1 MNNYYLLSNCLLVM
15 SRKIFN
21 YIKNLHIDPD
31 TDMLK
36 RIDAQRLNLFAF
48 SIGVVLLL
56 NGLRDLLFGFSSFF
70 WGLFVLGG
78 IFLFLF
84 FFTRARQNILVC
96 LIVMEISMLLVF
108 YFSSTSGFGNG
119 LSLYYFLILNTSLF
133 IFNTKETSRYI
144 IIVFATAFILFLISH
159 YYDFRIFRVAGVEN
173 LEFSKNQRFFAFIN
187 VFIWFGILGYFI
199 LSKHFM
205 ILKLYKEVL
214 RGEKIMAS
222 MREKLNRKDDMDLE
236 NLVKFA
242 MNDDIAFIPKMKS
255 SFPNLYDNLTEINPE
270 ITAEEFKLC
279 ALLKL
284 GFTTKDIA
292 EYNCISVRTV
302 QTRKSRLRK
311 SFRISSDTDL
321 YKWID
326 TL

>member
-1 MNNYYLLSNCLLVM
+1 MDNYYLLSNYLLVM
-15 SRKIFN
+15 LRKILN
-21 YIKNLHIDPD
+21 YIKDLHIDPD

-56 NGLRDLLFGFSSFF
+56 SGLRDLLFGFKAFF
-70 WGLFVLGG
+70 GGLFVLGG
-78 IFLFLF
+78 IFLLLF
-84 FFTRARQNILVC
+84 FFTKARQNILICFTVIE
-96 LIVMEISMLLVF
+96 LSMILVF
-108 YFSSTSGFGNG
+108 YFSSTSGFENG
-119 LSLYYFLILNTSLF
+119 LSLYYFLLLNTSLF
-133 IFNTKETSRYI
+133 VFNTRENSKYI
-144 IIVFATAFILFLISH
+144 VVVFATAFILFLISH
-159 YYDFRIFRVAGVEN
+159 YYDFRIFRVAGTEN
-173 LEFSKNQRFFAFIN
+173 LEFSKNQRFFTFIN
-187 VFIWFGILGYFI
+187 VFVWFGILGYFI

-205 ILKLYKEVL
+205 ILKLYQKVL
-214 RGEKIMAS
+214 HGEKIMAG
-222 MREKLNRKDDMDLE
+222 MREKLNRKDDIDLE

-255 SFPNLYDNLTEINPE
+255 SFPNLYDSLTEINPD
-270 ITAEEFKLC
+270 ITADEFKLC

-284 GFTTKDIA
+284 GLTTKDIA